1 MTQKETQGLYLRIFY
16 TKALIHTL
24 YDWSYHRP
32 FSDPILARRA

>member
-1 MTQKETQGLYLRIFY
+1 MRKKKPWGLYLRIFY